1 MIKKAKFT
9 TMKTKL
15 LFSALL
21 LGGIMASCSNEEIV
35 KEQTPSTSLPTVNVT
50 VGASFGADP
59 VSRQAYGDDLSDW
72 NYYWTS
78 SDMLGACLTSSTD
91 DKILSNTW
99 FSSDVTEGEQV
110 KEAVFKTSAA
120 LVTGKYLFYAP
131 YKTDMLTGEI
141 STALPEVQVQEGT
154 SRKHLMDN
162 NLFITAMLDIKNDEG
177 AQFVKDAEIDLPL
190 TFKSIY
196 HTLDMQIGIESSN
209 PSAITVEKI
218 VVTPVSGD
226 GSTVTQT
233 NNTASLDF
241 SAIEAAGNSDAGLV
255 TIDADA
261 VADPDALQDEV
272 KTALDNIMKTATIE
286 ADGSAANNS
295 YTLRLKDGYTYASAD
310 DVCRAFMLIPS
321 CETEQLKVEVY
332 TNQGVYTETIKLDG
346 NTGSS
351 AKKFNRNG
359 VTSIA
364 KSLKIRYAIDN
375 ANVEQIGTFNIATA
389 EDWNDACAY
398 VREHFAQFGASSN
411 WKNPVFNLTK
421 SIEID
426 SYPTDFKFTLAA
438 ASAVNLTVAKNF
450 NLSKTTLGGTNVTFI
465 VKEGVTLTFDEEVA
479 SASTNLKITNYG
491 TIVNNIKPTT
501 ETADAK
507 LTFASLVNGDDEEDG
522 KVGTINNNGVIEAA
536 ANALTNNLNG
546 VINNAAG
553 AKITASAAD
562 AIVNKGTINLQG
574 ENSELN
580 VGASDAVK
588 NDGTIKVA
596 AKAKI
601 SGSNGVVKSTDDGT
615 IEIADVNNYT
625 IAASPTNQTVKVEVA
640 SLADFKTAYG
650 KTEITDVTV
659 TDAIT
664 TDAAVSA
671 TGKTVTVKGNLTL
684 GNATFTVKELVVD
697 GDVTVAVKSGVTAA
711 TVTGDLT
718 VNAGA
723 KLTVNKEITFNA
735 ATGNSATATILGD
748 MTVNGKAYFFNA
760 TVGEEMSP
768 AQVANGSLTVNDVD
782 GAVFGAGD
790 TNGVLNWGTVTQLGK
805 GKIGPKVDNKAS
817 TSTFKGNADASV
829 KASNS

>member
-78 SDMLGACLTSSTD
+78 SDMLGACLPSTD
-91 DKILSNTW
+91 NAIQTNTW
-99 FSSDVTEGEQV
+99 FSSDVKEDEQV
-110 KEAVFKTSAA
+110 EEAVFTTSAA

-131 YKTDMLTGEI
+131 YKTDMLTGKI

-218 VVTPVSGD
+218 VVTPLD
-226 GSTVTQT
+226 GSGTVVQT
-233 NNTASLDF
+233 KNDANLDF
-241 SAIEAAGNSDAGLV
+241 DAIEDADNTDAGLV
-255 TIDADA
+255 EINAAA
-261 VADPDALQDEV
+261 VADPDALQEKV
-272 KTALDNIMKTATIE
+272 KTALDNIMKTAVIE
-286 ADGSAANNS
+286 ADGALADNS
-295 YTLRLKDGYTYASAD
+295 YTLRLKDGYTYSSAD

-321 CETEQLKVEVY
+321 CTANKLKVEVY
-332 TNQGVYTETIKLDG
+332 TNEGVYTQTINLDG
-346 NTGSS
+346 DKGTTE
-351 AKKFNRNG
+351 KTFNRNG

-375 ANVEQIGTFNIATA
+375 ANVVKKDKFTITTA

-398 VREHFAQFGASSN
+398 VREHFAQFGAASN
-411 WKNPVFNLTK
+411 WKNPVFTLTK

-438 ASAVNLTVAKNF
+438 DDDVKLTVAKDF
-450 NLSKTTLGGTNVTFI
+450 NLSKTTLNSNNVTFV
-465 VKEGVTLTFDEEVA
+465 VKEGTTLTFDETVA
-479 SASTNLKITNYG
+479 NAANRLKIENYG
-491 TIVNNIKPTT
+491 TIVNNIKPTQ
-501 ETADAK
+501 K
-507 LTFASLVNGDDEEDG
+507 LTFLSLVNGDDKKDG
-522 KVGTINNNGVIEAA
+522 KVGTINNNGVIEVAT
-536 ANALTNNLNG
+536 ANALTNYLNG
-546 VINNAAG
+546 VINNAAD
-553 AKITASAAD
+553 AKINATAEG
-562 AIVNKGTINLQG
+562 AIVNTGIINLQG
-574 ENSELN
+574 EDSELS
-580 VGASDAVK
+580 VGVAKAVK

-601 SGSNGVVKSTDDGT
+601 SGLAVVRSSNGGT

-625 IAASPTNQTVKVEVA
+625 IEKTPSYQTVKAEVA
-640 SLADFKTAYG
+640 TLADFKTAIASAS
-650 KTEITDVTV
+650 KITDITV

-684 GNATFTVKELVVD
+684 GKPSFKVKKLVVD
-697 GDVTVAVKSGVTAA
+697 GDVTVAATAGVTDPI
-711 TVTGDLT
+711 VTGDLT

-748 MTVNGKAYFFNA
+748 MTVNGKAYFLSA
-760 TVGEEMSP
+760 TVGESKTP
-768 AQVANGSLTVNDVD
+768 QVANGSLTVNDVED
-782 GAVFGAGD
+782 AVFGAGKAK
-790 TNGVLNWGTVTQLGK
+790 GVENWGTVTQLGK
-805 GKIGPKVDNKAS
+805 GQIGPKVDNKAS
-817 TSTFKGNADASV
+817 TSTFKGNATNTV
-829 KASNS
+829 KAEA

>member
-1 MIKKAKFT
+1 
-9 TMKTKL
+9 MKTKL

-21 LGGIMASCSNEEIV
+21 LGGVMASCSNEEIV

-50 VGASFGADP
+50 VGASFGTDP

-78 SDMLGACLTSSTD
+78 SDMLGACLQGTD
-91 DKILSNTW
+91 NAIQTNTW
-99 FSSDVTEGEQV
+99 FSSDVKEGEQV
-110 KEAVFKTSAA
+110 KEAVFTTSAA

-131 YKTDMLTGEI
+131 YKANMLSGKI

-218 VVTPVSGD
+218 VVTPKSD
-226 GSTVTQT
+226 GTTVTT
-233 NNTASLDF
+233 STEGACLSFATIDDNA
-241 SAIEAAGNSDAGLV
+241 V

-261 VADPDALQDEV
+261 IADQDELQAGV
-272 KTALDNIMKTATIE
+272 KEALDETMEAAIE
-286 ADGSAANNS
+286 TDNKAERS
-295 YTLRLKDGYTYASAD
+295 YTLRLKDGYTYSSTD

-321 CETEQLKVEVY
+321 CTAETLEVKVY
-332 TNQGVYTETIKLDG
+332 TNQGIYTQTINLDG
-346 NTGSS
+346 DEGNNSKT
-351 AKKFNRNG
+351 FNRNG

-375 ANVEQIGTFNIATA
+375 ANVVKQNDFTIATA

-398 VREHFAQFGASSN
+398 VREHFSQFADDNNN
-411 WKNPVFNLTK
+411 WENPEFNLTK

-438 ASAVNLTVAKNF
+438 NSAVNLTVAKDF
-450 NLSKTTLGGTNVTFI
+450 NLSKTTLNGTNVTFI
-465 VKEGVTLTFDEEVA
+465 VKEGTTLTFDEVLA
-479 SASTNLKITNYG
+479 SANNLKIENYG

-501 ETADAK
+501 EAADAK

-536 ANALTNNLNG
+536 AANALTNNLNG

-553 AKITASAAD
+553 AKINATTAGA

-580 VGASDAVK
+580 VSTKNAVK

-601 SGSNGVVKSTDDGT
+601 SGLAVVRSSKGGT

-625 IAASPTNQTVKVEVA
+625 IATNPADQTVKVEVA
-640 SLADFKTAYG
+640 SLADFKTATASAS
-650 KTEITDVTV
+650 KITDVTV

-664 TDAAVSA
+664 TDEAVNV
-671 TGKTVTVKGNLTL
+671 TKTVTVKGNLTL
-684 GNATFTVKELVVD
+684 GADFTVKELVVD
-697 GDVTVAVKSGVTAA
+697 GDVTIAVKSGVTAA

-748 MTVNGKAYFFNA
+748 MTVNGKAYFFSA
-760 TVGEEMSP
+760 TVGESKTP
-768 AQVANGSLTVNDVD
+768 QVANGSLTVNDVE
-782 GAVFGAGD
+782 GAVFGAGEAK
-790 TNGVLNWGTVTQLGK
+790 GVENWGTVTQLGK

-817 TSTFKGNADASV
+817 TSTFKGNADLSV
-829 KASNS
+829 EASNS

>member
-1 MIKKAKFT
+1 
-9 TMKTKL
+9 MKTKL

-21 LGGIMASCSNEEIV
+21 LGGVMASCSNEEIV

-50 VGASFGADP
+50 VGASFGTDP

-78 SDMLGACLTSSTD
+78 SDMLGACLQGTD
-91 DKILSNTW
+91 NAIQTNTW
-99 FSSDVTEGEQV
+99 FSSDVKEGEQV
-110 KEAVFKTSAA
+110 KEAVFTTSAA

-131 YKTDMLTGEI
+131 YKANMLSGKI

-218 VVTPVSGD
+218 VVTPKSD
-226 GSTVTQT
+226 GTTVMTSTEGACLSFATIDD
-233 NNTASLDF
+233 NA
-241 SAIEAAGNSDAGLV
+241 V

-261 VADPDALQDEV
+261 IADQDELQAGV
-272 KTALDNIMKTATIE
+272 KEALDETMEAAIE
-286 ADGSAANNS
+286 TDPKAERS
-295 YTLRLKDGYTYASAD
+295 YTLRLKDGYTYSSTD

-321 CETEQLKVEVY
+321 CTAKTLEVKVY
-332 TNQGVYTETIKLDG
+332 TNQGIYTQTINLDG
-346 NTGSS
+346 DEGNNPKT
-351 AKKFNRNG
+351 FNRNG

-375 ANVEQIGTFNIATA
+375 ANVVKQNDFTIATA

-398 VREHFAQFGASSN
+398 VREHFSQFADDNNN
-411 WKNPVFNLTK
+411 WENPEFNLTK

-438 ASAVNLTVAKNF
+438 NSAVNLTVAKDF
-450 NLSKTTLGGTNVTFI
+450 NLSKTTLGDANVTFV
-465 VKEGVTLTFDEEVA
+465 VKEGTTLTFDEVLA
-479 SASTNLKITNYG
+479 SAANLKITNYG
-491 TIVNNIKPTT
+491 TIVNNIKPTA
-501 ETADAK
+501 EAANAK

-522 KVGTINNNGVIEAA
+522 KVGTINNNGEIEVA
-536 ANALTNNLNG
+536 ANALTNKLNG

-553 AKITASAAD
+553 AKIKATANS
-562 AIVNKGTINLQG
+562 AIVNTGTINLQG

-580 VGASDAVK
+580 VSTRNAVK

-596 AKAKI
+596 AKAQI
-601 SGSNGVVKSTDDGT
+601 SGSAVVKSSNGGT

-625 IAASPTNQTVKVEVA
+625 IATNPTDQTVKVEVA

-650 KTEITDVTV
+650 KAEITDVTV

-684 GNATFTVKELVVD
+684 GNASFTVDKLVVD
-697 GDVTVAVKSGVTAA
+697 GDVTVAVKSGVTA
-711 TVTGDLT
+711 TVTGNLT

-723 KLTVNKEITFNA
+723 KLTVNKEITFN
-735 ATGNSATATILGD
+735 TPTSNTATAIILGD

-760 TVGEEMSP
+760 TVGKDMAP
-768 AQVANGSLTVNDVD
+768 ATQVANGSLTVNDVE
-782 GAVFGAGD
+782 GAVFGAGN
-790 TNGVLNWGTVTQLGK
+790 TKGVENWGTVTQLGK

-829 KASNS
+829 EAAS

>member
-218 VVTPVSGD
+218 VVTPKSD
-226 GSTVTQT
+226 GFTVETNTEGACLDFATIDDNTVTINADAIADQDKLQAGVKEALDKTMKAAIET
-233 NNTASLDF
+233 NNKA
-241 SAIEAAGNSDAGLV
+241 ER
-255 TIDADA
+255 
-261 VADPDALQDEV
+261 
-272 KTALDNIMKTATIE
+272 
-286 ADGSAANNS
+286 S
-295 YTLRLKDGYTYASAD
+295 YTLRLKDGYTYSSTD

-321 CETEQLKVEVY
+321 CTAKTLEVKVY
-332 TNQGVYTETIKLDG
+332 TNQGVYTETINLDG
-346 NTGSS
+346 NDGSS
-351 AKKFNRNG
+351 AKEFNRNG

-375 ANVEQIGTFNIATA
+375 ANVKQIKTFDIATA

-398 VREHFAQFGASSN
+398 VREHFSQFADDNNN
-411 WKNPVFNLTK
+411 WENPVFNLAK
-421 SIEID
+421 DIEID
-426 SYPTDFKFTLAA
+426 SYPTDFKFDLEGAD
-438 ASAVNLTVAKNF
+438 SGVELTVTKDF
-450 NLSKTTLGGTNVTFI
+450 NLSKTTLGDDDVTFV
-465 VKEGVTLTFDEEVA
+465 VKEGTTLTFDEVLA
-479 SASTNLKITNYG
+479 SADNLKITNYG

-501 ETADAK
+501 EAAGAK

-536 ANALTNNLNG
+536 ANALTNYLNG

-562 AIVNKGTINLQG
+562 AIVNTGTINLQG
-574 ENSELN
+574 EDSELS
-580 VGASDAVK
+580 VGASNAVK

-601 SGSNGVVKSTDDGT
+601 SGTQAVVKSTNGGT

-625 IAASPTNQTVKVEVA
+625 IATSPTDQTVKVEVA
-640 SLADFKTAYG
+640 SLADFKKAINAAS
-650 KTEITDVTV
+650 KITDVTV

-664 TDAAVSA
+664 TDAEVTA
-671 TGKTVTVKGNLTL
+671 TDKIVTVKGDLTL
-684 GNATFTVKELVVD
+684 GNATFKVKELVAD
-697 GDVTVAVKSGVTAA
+697 GDVTVAAKSGVTAA

-735 ATGNSATATILGD
+735 ENSNTATATILGD

-760 TVGEEMSP
+760 TVGEKMSP

-782 GAVFGAGD
+782 GAVFGAG

-817 TSTFKGNADASV
+817 TSTFKGNADPSV
-829 KASNS
+829 EASNS

>member
-21 LGGIMASCSNEEIV
+21 LGGVMASCSNEEIV

-50 VGASFGADP
+50 VGASFGTDP

-78 SDMLGACLTSSTD
+78 KDMLGACLQGTGNAIQT
-91 DKILSNTW
+91 NTW
-99 FSSDVTEGEQV
+99 FSSDVKEGEQV
-110 KEAVFKTSAA
+110 KEAVFTTSAA
-120 LVTGKYLFYAP
+120 LVTGNYLFYAP
-131 YKTDMLTGEI
+131 YKENMLSGEI

-162 NLFITAMLDIKNDEG
+162 NLFITAMLDIQNDEG

-218 VVTPVSGD
+218 VVTPKNGTTVET
-226 GSTVTQT
+226 ST
-233 NNTASLDF
+233 
-241 SAIEAAGNSDAGLV
+241 EDACLNFTELAKNVV
-255 TIDADA
+255 TIDAKA
-261 VADPDALQDEV
+261 IADQDELQAGV
-272 KTALDNIMKTATIE
+272 KEALDKTMEAAIE
-286 ADGSAANNS
+286 TDSKAERS
-295 YTLRLKDGYTYASAD
+295 YTLRLKDGYTYSSTD

-321 CETEQLKVEVY
+321 CTAKTLEVKVY
-332 TNQGVYTETIKLDG
+332 TNQGLYTQTINLDG
-346 NTGSS
+346 DEGNNPKT
-351 AKKFNRNG
+351 FNRNG

-375 ANVEQIGTFNIATA
+375 ANVVKQNDFTIATT

-398 VREHFAQFGASSN
+398 VREHFSQFADDNNN
-411 WKNPVFNLTK
+411 WENPVFNLTK

-438 ASAVNLTVAKNF
+438 NSAVNLTVAKDF
-450 NLSKTTLGGTNVTFI
+450 NLSKTTLNGTNVTFI
-465 VKEGVTLTFDEEVA
+465 VKEGTTLTFDEVLA
-479 SASTNLKITNYG
+479 SANNLKIENYG

-501 ETADAK
+501 EAADAK

-536 ANALTNNLNG
+536 AANALTNNLNG

-553 AKITASAAD
+553 AKINATTAGA

-580 VGASDAVK
+580 VSIKNAVK

-601 SGSNGVVKSTDDGT
+601 SGLAVVRSSKGGT

-625 IAASPTNQTVKVEVA
+625 IATNPADQTVKVEVA
-640 SLADFKTAYG
+640 SLADFKTATASAS
-650 KTEITDVTV
+650 KITDVTV

-664 TDAAVSA
+664 TDEAVNV
-671 TGKTVTVKGNLTL
+671 TKTVTVKGNLTL
-684 GNATFTVKELVVD
+684 GADFTVKELVVD
-697 GDVTVAVKSGVTAA
+697 GDVTIAVKSGVTAA

-748 MTVNGKAYFFNA
+748 MTVNGKAYFFSA
-760 TVGEEMSP
+760 TVGESKTP
-768 AQVANGSLTVNDVD
+768 QVANGSLTVNDVE
-782 GAVFGAGD
+782 GAVFGAGEAK
-790 TNGVLNWGTVTQLGK
+790 GVENWGTVTQLGK

-817 TSTFKGNADASV
+817 TSTFKGNADLSV
-829 KASNS
+829 EASNS

>member
-1 MIKKAKFT
+1 
-9 TMKTKL
+9 MKTKL
-15 LFSALL
+15 LFSTLL
-21 LGGIMASCSNEEIV
+21 LGGIMASCSNEEFV

-50 VGASFGADP
+50 VGASFGTDP
-59 VSRQAYGDDLSDW
+59 VTRQAYGDDLSDW

-78 SDMLGACLTSSTD
+78 SDMLGACLPGTSNA
-91 DKILSNTW
+91 ILTNTW
-99 FSSDVTEGEQV
+99 FSSDVKDGELV
-110 KEAVFKTSAA
+110 KEAVFTTSAA

-131 YKTDMLTGEI
+131 YKKGMLSGKI
-141 STALPEVQVQEGT
+141 STALPEVQIQEGT
-154 SRKHLMDN
+154 SRKHLMDK

-177 AQFVKDAEIDLPL
+177 AQFVKDAEIELPL

-196 HTLDMQIGIESSN
+196 HTLDMQIGIESST

-218 VVTPVSGD
+218 VVTPLSSD
-226 GSTVTQT
+226 GSTVVQT
-233 NNTASLDF
+233 NNGANLDF
-241 SAIEAAGNSDAGLV
+241 LAIQNAGSSDAGLV
-255 TIDADA
+255 EINADA
-261 VADPDALQDEV
+261 VADPDALQDDV
-272 KTALDNIMKTATIE
+272 KTALDKIMETSTIE
-286 ADGSAANNS
+286 ADGTPADNS

-321 CETEQLKVEVY
+321 CKAHKLRVEVY
-332 TNQGVYTETIKLDG
+332 TNEGIYTEIINLDG
-346 NTGSS
+346 NNGSVE
-351 AKKFNRNG
+351 KTFNRNG

-375 ANVEQIGTFNIATA
+375 ANVVKQSSFTIATA

-398 VREHFAQFGASSN
+398 VREHFSQFAGDNNN
-411 WKNPVFNLTK
+411 WDNPTFTLAK

-438 ASAVNLTVAKNF
+438 NSAVNLTVAKDF
-450 NLSKTTLGGTNVTFI
+450 NLSKTTLSGTNVTFI

-479 SASTNLKITNYG
+479 SASSNLKITNYG

-501 ETADAK
+501 ASSALK

-536 ANALTNNLNG
+536 AANALTNNLNG

-553 AKITASAAD
+553 AKINATTAGA

-574 ENSELN
+574 ENSELS

-601 SGSNGVVKSTDDGT
+601 SGTNAVVKDSEDGT

-625 IAASPTNQTVKVEVA
+625 IAITPTDQTVKVEVA
-640 SLADFKTAYG
+640 SLADFKKAYG
-650 KTEITDVTV
+650 KTEITNITV

-664 TDAAVSA
+664 TDAAVTA
-671 TGKTVTVKGNLTL
+671 TGKTVTVKGDLTL
-684 GNATFTVKELVVD
+684 GNAAFTVQELVVD
-697 GDVTVAVKSGVTAA
+697 GDVTVAVKSGVAAA

-723 KLTVNKEITFNA
+723 KLTVNKEISFNA
-735 ATGNSATATILGD
+735 TSSNTATATILGD
-748 MTVNGKAYFFNA
+748 MTVDGKAYFFNA
-760 TVGEEMSP
+760 TVGKDMRP
-768 AQVANGSLTVNDVD
+768 ATQVANGSLTVNDVE

-790 TNGVLNWGTVTQLGK
+790 TNGVQNWGTVTQLGK
-805 GKIGPKVDNKAS
+805 GKIGPKVVNKAS
-817 TSTFKGNADASV
+817 TSTFKGNADTGV
-829 KASNS
+829 KANS

>member
-15 LFSALL
+15 LFSTLL
-21 LGGIMASCSNEEIV
+21 LGGIMASCSNEEFL

-50 VGASFGADP
+50 VGASFGTDP
-59 VSRQAYGDDLSDW
+59 VTRQAYGDDLSDW

-78 SDMLGACLTSSTD
+78 SDMLGACLPSTTND
-91 DKILSNTW
+91 ILTNTW
-99 FSSDVTEGEQV
+99 FSSDVKDGELV
-110 KEAVFKTSAA
+110 KEAVFTTSAA

-131 YKTDMLTGEI
+131 YKADMLSGKI

-177 AQFVKDAEIDLPL
+177 AQFVKDAEIELPL

-196 HTLDMQIGIESSN
+196 HTLDMQIGIESST

-218 VVTPVSGD
+218 VVTPLSSD
-226 GSTVTQT
+226 GSTVVST
-233 NNTASLDF
+233 NNGANLDF
-241 SAIEAAGNSDAGLV
+241 SAIQNAGSLNGGLV
-255 TIDADA
+255 TINADA
-261 VADPDALQDEV
+261 VADPDGLQDDV
-272 KTALDNIMKTATIE
+272 KTALDKIMETSAIE
-286 ADGSAANNS
+286 TGGSAAENS
-295 YTLRLKDGYTYASAD
+295 YTLRLKDGYTYASAE

-321 CETEQLKVEVY
+321 CTANKLKVEVY
-332 TNQGVYTETIKLDG
+332 TNEGVYTETINLDG
-346 NTGSS
+346 NNGATV
-351 AKKFNRNG
+351 KTFNRNG

-364 KSLKIRYAIDN
+364 KSLKIRYGLDN
-375 ANVEQIGTFNIATA
+375 ANVVKQNVFTIATA
-389 EDWNDACAY
+389 EDWNDACTY
-398 VREHFAQFGASSN
+398 VREHFAQFGDASN
-411 WKNPVFNLTK
+411 WRNPTFTLAK

-438 ASAVNLTVAKNF
+438 NSAVDLTVAKDF
-450 NLSKTTLGGTNVTFI
+450 NLSKTTLNGANVTFI
-465 VKEGVTLTFDEEVA
+465 VKEGTTLTFDEEVA
-479 SASTNLKITNYG
+479 NASTNLKITNYG

-501 ETADAK
+501 ASPSLN
-507 LTFASLVNGDDEEDG
+507 LTFASLVNGDNVKDG
-522 KVGTINNNGVIEAA
+522 KVGTINNNGVIAA
-536 ANALTNNLNG
+536 AASALINNLNG

-553 AKITASAAD
+553 AKINATVSS
-562 AIVNKGTINLQG
+562 AIVNTGTINLQG

-601 SGSNGVVKSTDDGT
+601 SGNAVAKNSEGGT

-625 IAASPTNQTVKVEVA
+625 IVTTPTDQTVKVEVA
-640 SLADFKTAYG
+640 SLADFKKAYG
-650 KTEITDVTV
+650 KTEITNITV

-664 TDAAVSA
+664 TDAAVTA
-671 TGKTVTVKGNLTL
+671 IGKTVTVKGDLTL
-684 GNATFTVKELVVD
+684 GNAAFTVKELVVD
-697 GDVTVAVKSGVTAA
+697 GDVTVAVKSGVAAA
-711 TVTGDLT
+711 TVTGNLT

-723 KLTVNKEITFNA
+723 KLTVNKEISFNA
-735 ATGNSATATILGD
+735 TSSNSAKATILGD

-760 TVGEEMSP
+760 TVGKDMSP
-768 AQVANGSLTVNDVD
+768 ATQVANGSLTVNDVD

-817 TSTFKGNADASV
+817 TSTFKGNADTSV
-829 KASNS
+829 KATNS

>member
-1 MIKKAKFT
+1 
-9 TMKTKL
+9 MKTKL
-15 LFSALL
+15 LFSTLL
-21 LGGIMASCSNEEIV
+21 LGGIMASCSNEEFV

-50 VGASFGADP
+50 VGASFGTDP
-59 VSRQAYGDDLSDW
+59 VTRQAYGDDLSDW

-78 SDMLGACLTSSTD
+78 SDMLGACLPGTSNN
-91 DKILSNTW
+91 ILTNTW
-99 FSSDVTEGEQV
+99 FSSDVKDGELV
-110 KEAVFKTSAA
+110 KEAVFTTSAA

-131 YKTDMLTGEI
+131 YKADMLSGTI

-162 NLFITAMLDIKNDEG
+162 NLFITAMLNIKNDEG

-196 HTLDMQIGIESSN
+196 HTLDMQIGIESST

-218 VVTPVSGD
+218 VVTPLNSG
-226 GSTVTQT
+226 SSVVQT
-233 NNTASLDF
+233 NNGANLDF
-241 SAIEAAGNSDAGLV
+241 SAIESAGSGAGLV
-255 TIDADA
+255 EINADA
-261 VADPDALQDEV
+261 VADPDALQDDV
-272 KTALDNIMKTATIE
+272 KTALDKIMETNTIE
-286 ADGSAANNS
+286 ADGTPANNS
-295 YTLRLKDGYTYASAD
+295 YTLRLKDGYTYASAE

-321 CETEQLKVEVY
+321 CTANKLKVEVY
-332 TNQGVYTETIKLDG
+332 TNEGIYTETINLDG
-346 NTGSS
+346 NNGAT
-351 AKKFNRNG
+351 AKTFNRNG

-364 KSLKIRYAIDN
+364 KSLKIRHGLDN
-375 ANVEQIGTFNIATA
+375 ANVVAQSEFTIATV

-398 VREHFAQFGASSN
+398 VREHFSQFANNNN
-411 WKNPVFNLTK
+411 WTNPTFTLAK

-438 ASAVNLTVAKNF
+438 NSAVNLTVAKDF
-450 NLSKTTLGGTNVTFI
+450 NLSKTTLSGDNVTFI
-465 VKEGVTLTFDEEVA
+465 VKEGTTLTFDEEVA
-479 SASTNLKITNYG
+479 NASTNLKITNYG

-501 ETADAK
+501 ASPSLN
-507 LTFASLVNGDDEEDG
+507 LTFASLVNGDNVKDG
-522 KVGTINNNGVIEAA
+522 KVGTINNNGVIAAAA
-536 ANALTNNLNG
+536 ANALKNNLKG

-562 AIVNKGTINLQG
+562 AIVNTGTIDLQG
-574 ENSELN
+574 ENSELS
-580 VGASDAVK
+580 VGAGNAVK

-601 SGSNGVVKSTDDGT
+601 SGSNGVVKNSDGGT

-625 IAASPTNQTVKVEVA
+625 IVTTPTDQTVKVEVA
-640 SLADFKTAYG
+640 SLADFKKAYG
-650 KTEITDVTV
+650 KTEITNITV

-664 TDAAVSA
+664 TDAAVTA
-671 TGKTVTVKGNLTL
+671 TGKTVTVKGDLTL
-684 GNATFTVKELVVD
+684 GNAAFTVKELVVD
-697 GDVTVAVKSGVTAA
+697 GDVTVAVKSGVPAA

-723 KLTVNKEITFNA
+723 KLTVNKEISFNA
-735 ATGNSATATILGD
+735 TSSNSAKATILGD

-760 TVGEEMSP
+760 TVGKDMSP
-768 AQVANGSLTVNDVD
+768 ATQVANGSLTVNDVD

-817 TSTFKGNADASV
+817 TSTFKGNADTSV
-829 KASNS
+829 KATNS